1 MTELVTLQ
9 VKRGTISEWISRN
22 PILAQG
28 ELGFE
33 SDTGQLKIGNGT
45 TVWNSLSYISG
56 KVGPISE
63 STTLGK
69 NAGATG
75 QGNNTVAIGYLAGN
89 ERQGVGAVAVGSSA
103 GRYRQSDNAVAVGYG
118 AGTTTQGVSAVAVGT
133 GSGVTNQGRYA
144 VAVGFDAGWSG
155 QGESS
160 IAIGS
165 AAGYLNQPRNS
176 IILNASGSTLNAGQ
190 TGAFYVR
197 PIRQDITKRIPL
209 SYDPTTYEIVQGT
222 TYTWLQPATSF
233 TSIFTTTSQAHI
245 SDLNISSLEDA
256 RYYLELLPAN
266 DIAVIP
272 PIVTLR
278 DRTLS
283 TIIEKINTRVFGGTT
298 SFLDINNYITV
309 TSHPS
314 ESIPIIRVI
323 IVSSLV
329 ATREKFALNLRK
341 INY

>member
-22 PILAQG
+22 PTLAQG

-56 KVGPISE
+56 QVGPISG

-69 NAGATG
+69 NAGLTG
-75 QGNNTVAIGYLAGN
+75 QGINSVAIGRIAGT
-89 ERQGVGAVAVGSSA
+89 ESQGNGAVAVGSAA
-103 GRYRQSDNAVAVGYG
+103 GSSRQSNTAVAVGDA
-118 AGTTTQGVSAVAVGT
+118 AGETIQGTSAVAVGA
-133 GSGVTNQGRYA
+133 GSGASNQGRFA

-176 IILNASGSTLNAGQ
+176 IVLNASGSILNGGQ

-197 PIRQDITKRIPL
+197 PIRQDLTKRIPL

-233 TSIFTTTSQAHI
+233 TSIFTTTGGVATQQINDSPI
-245 SDLNISSLEDA
+245 GSLDDA
-256 RYYLELLPAN
+256 RYCLELVPLDQVFPTIFTPKN
-266 DIAVIP
+266 KS
-272 PIVTLR
+272 
-278 DRTLS
+278 LS
-283 TIIEKINTRVFGGTT
+283 TIIEKNGETVYGGTT
-298 SFLDINNYITV
+298 LFMDINNFITV
-309 TSHPS
+309 SRHPTAT
-314 ESIPIIRVI
+314 IPTIRLIV
-323 IVSSLV
+323 VSSSST
-329 ATREKFALNLRK
+329 AEKFSLNLRK